1 MCVLRVF
8 VVFFFFFLPHFFF
21 PPRFSSLSFFLSA
34 GVLGILVSAGARGW
48 LGGHLGPPPVRGR
61 QQRGRGAADGGRVC
75 GGNGKPPGCL
85 PPSHWQFF
93 LGVLHSGS
101 LAESASQ
108 PAREMSGGISQP
120 AKEMPGGI
128 SQATKTAESASQP
141 RRCPAESASQP
152 RRCPAESASQP
163 RRCPAEAA
171 SQGDT
176 RRNQP
181 ASSGD
186 ER

>member
-1 MCVLRVF
+1 MCPSAFQAKGFRPERH
-8 VVFFFFFLPHFFF
+8 PHTWMNSPTPSHI
-21 PPRFSSLSFFLSA
+21 PPIKLGSLKLSFLRSFISF
-34 GVLGILVSAGARGW
+34 W
-48 LGGHLGPPPVRGR
+48 GGSSISSSWNAHLI
-61 QQRGRGAADGGRVC
+61 
-75 GGNGKPPGCL
+75 K
-85 PPSHWQFF
+85 
-93 LGVLHSGS
+93 VLHSGS

-163 RRCPAEAA
+163 RRCAAESA
-171 SQGDT
+171 SQP
-176 RRNQP
+176 RRCP
-181 ASSGD
+181 ADREIG
-186 ER
+186 R